1 MGKLLFFYRKN
12 CKHKTFNFLNNI
24 LDMKITKQTAYR
36 HTVAQRAMRMEEIV
50 AWVKDERTRD
60 KLALFREKLRRAYPD
75 KRYPFTRKLPQL
87 LFAGTFRKGELK
99 EYNGWILLEIN
110 RLKSI
115 EEALSLKQKIVE
127 YPQTLF
133 AMIGSSGRSVKF
145 VVAYTYPDGSLPR
158 SRTDAEVFHAHAYRH
173 ALKTY
178 EPRLS
183 YPIELKR
190 PVLEM
195 GCRLSYDADVY
206 YNPDALSI
214 HLEQPVAMPEESAY
228 QERFEKRV
236 PVPVE
241 SAGQTLYDQYRY
253 VAIQYEF
260 ALQRALEEHGSLSIK
275 VDFKPLLVT
284 LGRLCFAA
292 GVEEEDC
299 VKWTMLYLGNLI
311 SEVEIRETL
320 RQSYRLAS
328 DSDFG
333 STSLYKPEQLQSLK
347 MEEFMNRRYDF
358 RYNLM
363 SGGPEYREKN
373 TFCFDYRP
381 VTDRVLNSIALNAQ
395 KEGLQLWDRD
405 VRRFVFSD
413 RIPDYAP
420 IEDYLTRLPV
430 WDGKDRIRPLAA
442 RIPCDNVRWEQLFYT
457 WFLSMVAHWQG
468 RDKQHGNSLSPLLAG
483 GQGCGKSTFC
493 FNLLPPD
500 LNKYYTDSIDFSKKR
515 DAELY
520 LTRFGLINID
530 EFDQVSARHQGFLK
544 HLLQKPVVNVRKPHA
559 TQVESVK
566 RYASFIATS
575 NHTDLLGDP
584 SGSRRFICIE
594 VKGMIDNAQPIDY
607 LQLYA
612 QAVAALNNNE
622 RYWLTH
628 EEEVS
633 QMQANEAFQQRPLF
647 EDLFFQYYRPASHK
661 EEGLK
666 ISAGEIYLSLQK
678 KSGVKL
684 PMSNVSVFG
693 RFLKKI
699 GLKTQLASRGRL
711 YLVVE
716 K

>member
-1 MGKLLFFYRKN
+1 
-12 CKHKTFNFLNNI
+12 
-24 LDMKITKQTAYR
+24 MKITKQTAYR

-158 SRTDAEVFHAHAYRH
+158 SCTDAEVFHAHAYRH

-214 HLEQPVAMPEESAY
+214 HLEQPVAMPDESAY

-468 RDKQHGNSLSPLLAG
+468 RDKQHGNSLSPLLVG

-530 EFDQVSARHQGFLK
+530 EFDQINVSQQGFLK
-544 HLLQKPVVNVRKPHA
+544 HLLQKPVANLRKPYGN
-559 TQVESVK
+559 TIREMR
-566 RYASFIATS
+566 RYASFIGTS
-575 NHTDLLGDP
+575 NQKDLLTDP

-594 VKGMIDNAQPIDY
+594 VTAPIQTNVTINY
-607 LQLYA
+607 KQLYA
-612 QAVAALNNNE
+612 QAMEAIYKGE
-622 RYWLTH
+622 RYWLNDEDENILKQTNREFEQVSPLEQLFH
-628 EEEVS
+628 CYLNPVEEEMEGEWLTA
-633 QMQANEAFQQRPLF
+633 MQILN
-647 EDLFFQYYRPASHK
+647 
-661 EEGLK
+661 
-666 ISAGEIYLSLQK
+666 YLQTKTRDKLAINKVGQFGRALQK
-678 KSGVKL
+678 LNIPCRKSRKG
-684 PMSNVSVFG
+684 
-693 RFLKKI
+693 
-699 GLKTQLASRGRL
+699 TL
-711 YLVVE
+711 YHLMKVE
-716 K
+716 

>member
-1 MGKLLFFYRKN
+1 
-12 CKHKTFNFLNNI
+12 
-24 LDMKITKQTAYR
+24 MKITKQTAYR
-36 HTVAQRAMRMEEIV
+36 HTVSQRAMRMEEIV
-50 AWVKDERTRD
+50 AWVRDERTRE

-214 HLEQPVAMPEESAY
+214 HLEQPVAMPDESAY

-333 STSLYKPEQLQSLK
+333 CTSLYKPEQLQSLK

-413 RIPDYAP
+413 RIPDYTP

-468 RDKQHGNSLSPLLAG
+468 RDKQHGNSLSPLLVG

-500 LNKYYTDSIDFSKKR
+500 LNTYYTDSIDFSKKR

-520 LTRFGLINID
+520 LTRFGLINMD

-594 VKGMIDNAQPIDY
+594 VKGLIDNAQPIDY

-628 EEEVS
+628 EEEAS

-647 EDLFFQYYRPASHK
+647 EDLFFQYYRPA
-661 EEGLK
+661 
-666 ISAGEIYLSLQK
+666 
-678 KSGVKL
+678 
-684 PMSNVSVFG
+684 
-693 RFLKKI
+693 
-699 GLKTQLASRGRL
+699 
-711 YLVVE
+711 
-716 K
+716 

>member
-1 MGKLLFFYRKN
+1 
-12 CKHKTFNFLNNI
+12 
-24 LDMKITKQTAYR
+24 MKITKQTAYR

-214 HLEQPVAMPEESAY
+214 HLEQPVAMPDESAY

-311 SEVEIRETL
+311 SEVEIRETS

-468 RDKQHGNSLSPLLAG
+468 RDKQHGNSLSPLLVG

-594 VKGMIDNAQPIDY
+594 VKGLIDNDQPIDY

-612 QAVAALNNNE
+612 QAVAALKNNE

-647 EDLFFQYYRPASHK
+647 EDLFFNIIVPLRTRRK
-661 EEGLK
+661 
-666 ISAGEIYLSLQK
+666 
-678 KSGVKL
+678 V
-684 PMSNVSVFG
+684 
-693 RFLKKI
+693 
-699 GLKTQLASRGRL
+699 
-711 YLVVE
+711 
-716 K
+716 

>member
-1 MGKLLFFYRKN
+1 
-12 CKHKTFNFLNNI
+12 
-24 LDMKITKQTAYR
+24 MKITKQTAYR
-36 HTVAQRAMRMEEIV
+36 HTVAQRTMRMEEIV

-145 VVAYTYPDGSLPR
+145 VGAYTYPDGSLPR

-214 HLEQPVAMPEESAY
+214 HLEQPVAMPDESAY

-299 VKWTMLYLGNLI
+299 VKWTMLYWGNLI

-333 STSLYKPEQLQSLK
+333 CTSLYKPEQLQSLK

-420 IEDYLTRLPV
+420 IEGYLTRLPV

-468 RDKQHGNSLSPLLAG
+468 RDKQHGNSLSPLLVG

>member
-1 MGKLLFFYRKN
+1 MRIIITHFIVIECVYLYQ
-12 CKHKTFNFLNNI
+12 HKT
-24 LDMKITKQTAYR
+24 ITKQTAYR

-206 YNPDALSI
+206 YNPDVLSI
-214 HLEQPVAMPEESAY
+214 HLEQPVAMPDESAY

-333 STSLYKPEQLQSLK
+333 CTSLYKPEQLQSLK

-363 SGGPEYREKN
+363 AGGPEYREKN

-468 RDKQHGNSLSPLLAG
+468 RDKQHGNSLSPLLVG

-493 FNLLPPD
+493 FNLLPSD

-544 HLLQKPVVNVRKPHA
+544 HLLQKPVVNVRKHHA
-559 TQVESVK
+559 TKVESVK

-594 VKGMIDNAQPIDY
+594 VKGLIDNDQPIDY

-612 QAVAALNNNE
+612 QAVAALKNNE

>member
-1 MGKLLFFYRKN
+1 
-12 CKHKTFNFLNNI
+12 
-24 LDMKITKQTAYR
+24 MKITKQTVYGD
-36 HTVAQRAMRMEEIV
+36 HVAQRAIGMEEMV
-50 AWVKDERTRD
+50 AWVKNEQTRE
-60 KLALFREKLRRAYPD
+60 KITLFREKLKRAYPD
-75 KRYPFTRKLPQL
+75 KQYAFTRKLPQL

-99 EYNGWILLEIN
+99 EYNGWVLLEIN
-110 RLKSI
+110 RLKSSN
-115 EEALSLKQKIVE
+115 EALALKRKIVG
-127 YPQTLF
+127 YPQTVF

-145 VVAYTYPDGSLPR
+145 VVAYTYPDGKLPR
-158 SRTDAEVFHAHAYRH
+158 LRTDAEMFHAHAYRH

-183 YPIELKR
+183 YPIELNR
-190 PVLEM
+190 PALEQ
-195 GCRLSYDADVY
+195 GCRLSYDPEAY
-206 YNPDALSI
+206 YNPEALAI

-228 QERFEKRV
+228 QERFEKRM
-236 PVPVE
+236 PVE
-241 SAGQTLYDQYRY
+241 STGTTLYEQYRY

-260 ALQRALEEHGSLSIK
+260 ALQRALEEHGDLDWK
-275 VDFKPLLVT
+275 MDFKPMLVT

-299 VKWTMLYLGNLI
+299 VRWTLLYWGNLI

-320 RQSYRLAS
+320 SNAYRLAPG
-328 DSDFG
+328 SDFG
-333 STSLYKPEQLQSLK
+333 TIPLDKPEQLQSLK
-347 MEEFMNRRYDF
+347 MEEFMERRYDL

-395 KEGLQLWDRD
+395 KEGLQFWDRD
-405 VRRFVFSD
+405 IRRFVFSD
-413 RIPDYAP
+413 RIPDYTP
-420 IEDYLTRLPV
+420 IEDYLAHLPA

-442 RIPCDNVRWEQLFYT
+442 RIPCDNVRWEHLFYT

-468 RDKQHGNSLSPLLAG
+468 RDKQHGNSLSPLLVG

-493 FNLLPPD
+493 FNLLPPA
-500 LNKYYTDSIDFSKKR
+500 LNRYYTDSIDFSKKR

-530 EFDQVSARHQGFLK
+530 EFDQVSVKHQGFLK
-544 HLLQKPVVNVRKPHA
+544 HLLQKPVVNLRKPYA
-559 TQVESVK
+559 TQVEAVK

-575 NHTDLLGDP
+575 NHTDLLSDP

-594 VKGMIDNAQPIDY
+594 VKGMIDNTQPIEY
-607 LQLYA
+607 AQLYA
-612 QAVAALNNNE
+612 QAVAALNNDE
-622 RYWLTH
+622 RYWLTQ
-628 EEEVS
+628 EEEAM
-633 QMQANEAFQQRPLF
+633 QMEANEEFQQRPLY
-647 EDLFFQYYRPASHK
+647 EDLFFQYYRPALHK
-661 EEGLK
+661 EEGGK
-666 ISAGEIYLSLQK
+666 VSAGEIYLSLQK

-684 PMSNVSVFG
+684 PMSKVSVFG

-699 GLKTQLASRGRL
+699 SLLSQATRRGQL

>member
-1 MGKLLFFYRKN
+1 MLLNVSTYISIR
-12 CKHKTFNFLNNI
+12 HNFLNNI

-214 HLEQPVAMPEESAY
+214 HLEQPVAMPDESAY

-236 PVPVE
+236 PVLVE

-333 STSLYKPEQLQSLK
+333 CTSLYKPEQLQSLK

-468 RDKQHGNSLSPLLAG
+468 RDKQHGNSLSPLLVG

-594 VKGMIDNAQPIDY
+594 VKGMIDNAQPSEY

>member
-1 MGKLLFFYRKN
+1 M
-12 CKHKTFNFLNNI
+12 
-24 LDMKITKQTAYR
+24 
-36 HTVAQRAMRMEEIV
+36 
-50 AWVKDERTRD
+50 
-60 KLALFREKLRRAYPD
+60 PD
-75 KRYPFTRKLPQL
+75 
-87 LFAGTFRKGELK
+87 
-99 EYNGWILLEIN
+99 
-110 RLKSI
+110 
-115 EEALSLKQKIVE
+115 
-127 YPQTLF
+127 
-133 AMIGSSGRSVKF
+133 
-145 VVAYTYPDGSLPR
+145 
-158 SRTDAEVFHAHAYRH
+158 
-173 ALKTY
+173 
-178 EPRLS
+178 
-183 YPIELKR
+183 
-190 PVLEM
+190 
-195 GCRLSYDADVY
+195 
-206 YNPDALSI
+206 
-214 HLEQPVAMPEESAY
+214 ESAY

-236 PVPVE
+236 PVLVE

-333 STSLYKPEQLQSLK
+333 CTSLYKPEQLQSLK

-468 RDKQHGNSLSPLLAG
+468 RDKQHGNSLSPLLVG

-515 DAELY
+515 GCRAVSY
-520 LTRFGLINID
+520 SFRID
-530 EFDQVSARHQGFLK
+530 
-544 HLLQKPVVNVRKPHA
+544 
-559 TQVESVK
+559 
-566 RYASFIATS
+566 
-575 NHTDLLGDP
+575 
-584 SGSRRFICIE
+584 
-594 VKGMIDNAQPIDY
+594 
-607 LQLYA
+607 
-612 QAVAALNNNE
+612 
-622 RYWLTH
+622 
-628 EEEVS
+628 
-633 QMQANEAFQQRPLF
+633 
-647 EDLFFQYYRPASHK
+647 
-661 EEGLK
+661 
-666 ISAGEIYLSLQK
+666 
-678 KSGVKL
+678 
-684 PMSNVSVFG
+684 
-693 RFLKKI
+693 
-699 GLKTQLASRGRL
+699 
-711 YLVVE
+711 
-716 K
+716 

>member
-1 MGKLLFFYRKN
+1 
-12 CKHKTFNFLNNI
+12 
-24 LDMKITKQTAYR
+24 MKITKQTAYQ

-99 EYNGWILLEIN
+99 EYNGWILLEVN
-110 RLKSI
+110 RLKSMD
-115 EEALSLKQKIVE
+115 EAVSLKQKIVE

-158 SRTDAEVFHAHAYRH
+158 LRTDAEVFHAHAYRH

-206 YNPDALSI
+206 YNPDALTI
-214 HLEQPVAMPEESAY
+214 HLEQPVAMPDESAY

-284 LGRLCFAA
+284 IGRLCFAA

-328 DSDFG
+328 GSDFG
-333 STSLYKPEQLQSLK
+333 CTSLYKPEQLQSLK

-413 RIPDYAP
+413 RIRDYAP

-468 RDKQHGNSLSPLLAG
+468 RDKQHGNSLSPLLVG

-520 LTRFGLINID
+520 LTRFGLINMD

-544 HLLQKPVVNVRKPHA
+544 HLLQKPVVNVRKPYA

-594 VKGMIDNAQPIDY
+594 VKGLIDNDQPIDY

-628 EEEVS
+628 EEEAS

-678 KSGVKL
+678 
-684 PMSNVSVFG
+684 
-693 RFLKKI
+693 R
-699 GLKTQLASRGRL
+699 AA
-711 YLVVE
+711 
-716 K
+716 

>member
-1 MGKLLFFYRKN
+1 
-12 CKHKTFNFLNNI
+12 
-24 LDMKITKQTAYR
+24 MKITKQTAYR

-158 SRTDAEVFHAHAYRH
+158 SRTDVEVFHAHAYRH
-173 ALKTY
+173 VLKTY

-214 HLEQPVAMPEESAY
+214 HLEQPVAMPDESAY

-311 SEVEIRETL
+311 SEVEIRETS

-468 RDKQHGNSLSPLLAG
+468 RDKQHGNSLSPLLVG

-500 LNKYYTDSIDFSKKR
+500 LNTYYTDSIDFSKKR

-699 GLKTQLASRGRL
+699 GLMTQLASRGRL

>member
-1 MGKLLFFYRKN
+1 
-12 CKHKTFNFLNNI
+12 
-24 LDMKITKQTAYR
+24 MKITKQTAYR

-206 YNPDALSI
+206 YNPDVLSI
-214 HLEQPVAMPEESAY
+214 HLEQPVAMPDESAY

-333 STSLYKPEQLQSLK
+333 CTSLYKPEQLQSLK

-363 SGGPEYREKN
+363 AGGPEYREKN

-468 RDKQHGNSLSPLLAG
+468 RDKQHGNSLSPLLVG

-493 FNLLPPD
+493 FNLLPSD

-594 VKGMIDNAQPIDY
+594 VKGLIDNDQPIDY

-612 QAVAALNNNE
+612 QAVAALKNNE

-666 ISAGEIYLSLQK
+666 
-678 KSGVKL
+678 V
-684 PMSNVSVFG
+684 VS
-693 RFLKKI
+693 
-699 GLKTQLASRGRL
+699 
-711 YLVVE
+711 
-716 K
+716 

>member
-1 MGKLLFFYRKN
+1 
-12 CKHKTFNFLNNI
+12 
-24 LDMKITKQTAYR
+24 MKITKQTAYR

-206 YNPDALSI
+206 YNPDVLSI
-214 HLEQPVAMPEESAY
+214 HLEQPVAMPDESAY

-333 STSLYKPEQLQSLK
+333 CTSLYKPEQLQSLK

-363 SGGPEYREKN
+363 AGGPEYREKN

-468 RDKQHGNSLSPLLAG
+468 RDKQHGNSLSPLLVG

-493 FNLLPPD
+493 FNLLPSD

-594 VKGMIDNAQPIDY
+594 VKGLIDNDQPIDY

-612 QAVAALNNNE
+612 QAVAALKNNE

-666 ISAGEIYLSLQK
+666 SLPERSTYRCK
-678 KSGVKL
+678 K
-684 PMSNVSVFG
+684 
-693 RFLKKI
+693 R
-699 GLKTQLASRGRL
+699 AA
-711 YLVVE
+711 
-716 K
+716 

>member
-1 MGKLLFFYRKN
+1 
-12 CKHKTFNFLNNI
+12 
-24 LDMKITKQTAYR
+24 MKITKQTAYR

-87 LFAGTFRKGELK
+87 LFAGTFRKGDLK

-214 HLEQPVAMPEESAY
+214 HLEQPVAMPDESAY

-468 RDKQHGNSLSPLLAG
+468 RDKQHGNSLSPLLVG

-628 EEEVS
+628 EEEAS

-666 ISAGEIYLSLQK
+666 ISAGEIYLSLQN
-678 KSGVKL
+678 VYL
-684 PMSNVSVFG
+684 PTQMI
-693 RFLKKI
+693 FL
-699 GLKTQLASRGRL
+699 L
-711 YLVVE
+711 YKVLYINM
-716 K
+716 

>member
-1 MGKLLFFYRKN
+1 MKN
-12 CKHKTFNFLNNI
+12 CKHKLFNFLNNI

-214 HLEQPVAMPEESAY
+214 HLEQPVAMPDESAY

-311 SEVEIRETL
+311 SEVEIRETS

-363 SGGPEYREKN
+363 AGGPEYREKN

-468 RDKQHGNSLSPLLAG
+468 RDKQHGNSLSPLLVG

-500 LNKYYTDSIDFSKKR
+500 LNTYYTDSIDFSKKR

-594 VKGMIDNAQPIDY
+594 VKGLIDNDQPIDY

-612 QAVAALNNNE
+612 QAVAALKNNE

>member
-1 MGKLLFFYRKN
+1 
-12 CKHKTFNFLNNI
+12 
-24 LDMKITKQTAYR
+24 MKITKQTVYGD
-36 HTVAQRAMRMEEIV
+36 HIAQRPMSMEQMV
-50 AWVKDERTRD
+50 AWVKEEQTKEKITR
-60 KLALFREKLRRAYPD
+60 FREKLKRAYPE
-75 KRYPFTRKLPQL
+75 RQYAFTRRLPQL

-99 EYNGWILLEIN
+99 EYNGWVLLEIN
-110 RLKSI
+110 RLKSSN
-115 EEALSLKQKIVE
+115 EALALKRKIVG
-127 YPQTLF
+127 YPQTVF

-145 VVAYTYPDGSLPR
+145 VVAYTYPDGKLPR
-158 SRTDAEVFHAHAYRH
+158 SRTDAEMFHAHAYRH

-183 YPIELKR
+183 YPIELNR
-190 PVLEM
+190 PALEQ
-195 GCRLSYDADVY
+195 GCRLSYDPEAY
-206 YNPDALSI
+206 YNPEALAI
-214 HLEQPVAMPEESAY
+214 HLEQPAAMPEETAY
-228 QERFEKRV
+228 QERFEKRM
-236 PVPVE
+236 PVE
-241 SAGQTLYDQYRY
+241 SAATTPYEQYRY

-260 ALQRALEEHGSLSIK
+260 ALQRALEEHGDLDWK
-275 VDFKPLLVT
+275 MDFKPMLVT

-299 VKWTMLYLGNLI
+299 VKWTLLYWGNLI

-320 RQSYRLAS
+320 GDAYRLAPG
-328 DSDFG
+328 SDFA
-333 STSLYKPEQLQSLK
+333 TIPLDKPEQLQSLK
-347 MEEFMNRRYDF
+347 MEEFMERRYDL

-363 SGGPEYREKN
+363 AGGPEYREKN

-395 KEGLQLWDRD
+395 KEGLQFWDRD
-405 VRRFVFSD
+405 IRRFVFSD
-413 RIPDYAP
+413 RIPDYTP
-420 IEDYLTRLPV
+420 IEDYLAHLPA

-442 RIPCDNVRWEQLFYT
+442 RIPCDNAQWEHLFYT

-468 RDKQHGNSLSPLLAG
+468 RDKQHGNSLSPLLVG

-493 FNLLPPD
+493 FNLLPPT

-530 EFDQVSARHQGFLK
+530 EFDQVSVKHQGFLK
-544 HLLQKPVVNVRKPHA
+544 HLLQKPVVNLRKPYA
-559 TQVESVK
+559 TQVEAVK

-575 NHTDLLGDP
+575 NHTDLLSDP

-594 VKGMIDNAQPIDY
+594 VKGMIDNTQPIEY
-607 LQLYA
+607 AQLYA
-612 QAVAALNNNE
+612 QAVAALNNDE

-628 EEEVS
+628 EEEAM
-633 QMQANEAFQQRPLF
+633 QMLANEEFQQRPLY
-647 EDLFFQYYRPASHK
+647 EDLFFQYYRPALHK
-661 EEGLK
+661 GEGIK
-666 ISAGEIYLSLQK
+666 ASAGEIYLSLRK

-684 PMSNVSVFG
+684 PMSKVSVFG

-699 GLKTQLASRGRL
+699 EVMSQLASRGRL

>member
-1 MGKLLFFYRKN
+1 
-12 CKHKTFNFLNNI
+12 
-24 LDMKITKQTAYR
+24 MKITKQTAYR

-214 HLEQPVAMPEESAY
+214 HLEQPVAMPDESAY

-299 VKWTMLYLGNLI
+299 VKWTMLYWGNLI

-333 STSLYKPEQLQSLK
+333 CTSLYKPEQLQSLK

-468 RDKQHGNSLSPLLAG
+468 RDKQHGNSLSPLLVG

-594 VKGMIDNAQPIDY
+594 VTAPIQTNVTINY
-607 LQLYA
+607 KQLYD
-612 QAVAALNNNE
+612 QAMEAIYKGE
-622 RYWLTH
+622 RYWLNDEDENILKQTNREFEQASPLEQLFH
-628 EEEVS
+628 CYLNPVEEEMEGEWLTA
-633 QMQANEAFQQRPLF
+633 MQILSYLQTKTRDKLA
-647 EDLFFQYYRPASHK
+647 
-661 EEGLK
+661 
-666 ISAGEIYLSLQK
+666 ISKVGQFGRALQK
-678 KSGVKL
+678 LNIPCRKSRKGTLYHLVK
-684 PMSNVSVFG
+684 
-693 RFLKKI
+693 
-699 GLKTQLASRGRL
+699 
-711 YLVVE
+711 VE
-716 K
+716 

>member
-1 MGKLLFFYRKN
+1 
-12 CKHKTFNFLNNI
+12 
-24 LDMKITKQTAYR
+24 MKITKQTAYR

-158 SRTDAEVFHAHAYRH
+158 SCTDAEVFHAHAYRH

-214 HLEQPVAMPEESAY
+214 HLEQPVAMPDESAY

-311 SEVEIRETL
+311 SEVEIRETS

-420 IEDYLTRLPV
+420 IEDYLIRLPV

-468 RDKQHGNSLSPLLAG
+468 RDKQHGNSLSPLLVG

-594 VKGMIDNAQPIDY
+594 VKGMIDNVQPIDY

>member
-1 MGKLLFFYRKN
+1 
-12 CKHKTFNFLNNI
+12 
-24 LDMKITKQTAYR
+24 MKITKQTAYR

-158 SRTDAEVFHAHAYRH
+158 LRTDAEVFHAHAYRH

-214 HLEQPVAMPEESAY
+214 HLEQPVAMPDESAY

-347 MEEFMNRRYDF
+347 MEEFMNRCYDF

-468 RDKQHGNSLSPLLAG
+468 RDKQHGNSLSPLLVG

-530 EFDQVSARHQGFLK
+530 EFDQLSARHQGFLK

-559 TQVESVK
+559 TQMESVK

-666 ISAGEIYLSLQK
+666 ISAGEICK
-678 KSGVKL
+678 K
-684 PMSNVSVFG
+684 
-693 RFLKKI
+693 R
-699 GLKTQLASRGRL
+699 AA
-711 YLVVE
+711 
-716 K
+716 